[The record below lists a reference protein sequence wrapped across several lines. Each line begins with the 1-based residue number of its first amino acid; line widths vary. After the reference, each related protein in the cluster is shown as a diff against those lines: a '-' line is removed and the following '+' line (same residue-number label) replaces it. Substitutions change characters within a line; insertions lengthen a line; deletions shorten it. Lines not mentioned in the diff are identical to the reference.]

1 MLLKKI
7 KNGLKKIHL
16 RLTLLFSVIFILS
29 SIILFFFS
37 FFNLYSSMKT
47 EDNSI
52 IRRRLL
58 NYWAIFQSGGI
69 DSVVDEIKVESY
81 LYGERA
87 FFVRIADKNN
97 KTLFLKYPENWIS
110 FNIEQLET
118 LSLDDFSHPVT
129 LSSKI
134 AEFQLEVSSVKLSD
148 AYILQIGMSTARR
161 IFFLRI
167 YRRNF
172 IFILGLLIVFSIG
185 AGLFFGGRALKPLRD
200 LNATLKKIV
209 DTGDFSRRVESRKVG
224 DDLEEIITLF
234 NTMLTRIESL
244 IVQMKSTLDSV
255 AHDLRTPMTRMRG
268 FAELALQDPG
278 DSKKLAEALSS
289 SLEESDNILSMLNT
303 MMDISEAESGI
314 LHLNFETLNIKKV
327 LQELTDIYSY
337 IGEDRQLSI
346 SLNCSDD
353 IFLFAD
359 PVRFRQAVGNILDNA
374 IKYSPENG
382 SIKIDVLTDNNF
394 CTISVTD
401 QGSGISE
408 DELPFIWDRLYRS
421 PSKKNIPGMGL
432 GLSLVEAVVNAHG
445 GSVEAISCP
454 DTGTTFSLKF
464 PLKQNTGQF

>member
-1 MLLKKI
+1 M
-7 KNGLKKIHL
+7 
-16 RLTLLFSVIFILS
+16 
-29 SIILFFFS
+29 
-37 FFNLYSSMKT
+37 
-47 EDNSI
+47 
-52 IRRRLL
+52 
-58 NYWAIFQSGGI
+58 
-69 DSVVDEIKVESY
+69 
-81 LYGERA
+81 
-87 FFVRIADKNN
+87 
-97 KTLFLKYPENWIS
+97 
-110 FNIEQLET
+110 
-118 LSLDDFSHPVT
+118 
-129 LSSKI
+129 
-134 AEFQLEVSSVKLSD
+134 
-148 AYILQIGMSTARR
+148 
-161 IFFLRI
+161 
-167 YRRNF
+167 
-172 IFILGLLIVFSIG
+172 
-185 AGLFFGGRALKPLRD
+185 
-200 LNATLKKIV
+200 
-209 DTGDFSRRVESRKVG
+209 ESRKVG

-289 SLEESDNILSMLNT
+289 SLEESDKILSMLNT

-327 LQELTDIYSY
+327 LQELMDIYSY

-346 SLNCSDD
+346 NLNCSDD

-359 PVRFRQAVGNILDNA
+359 PVRFRQAVGNVLDNA

-421 PSKKNIPGMGL
+421 PSKKTYREWV
-432 GLSLVEAVVNAHG
+432 LV
-445 GSVEAISCP
+445 
-454 DTGTTFSLKF
+454 
-464 PLKQNTGQF
+464 